1 VAVTTAVGD
10 AVDGTARGAP
20 AALEGRVVVTTRS
33 FGSGGADPEGL
44 LAAAGLEVVRADPG
58 HDPAALAGP
67 LAGAVAWIAG
77 VGPIGAAQLHL
88 ASDLRVVARYGVGVD
103 AVDRA
108 ELARRGV
115 VLTNTPDANAATV
128 ADFAVLLMLA
138 ALRQLPTTLGG
149 TMPPAL
155 ASRELGQ
162 LTVGVIGFGRI
173 GRSVARRLAGFGA
186 RVLAHDP
193 LLEVGAPLPDGLA
206 GEAVALDELAARC
219 EVLTLHAPALG
230 RPLVDAALLARVRPG
245 VVLVNA
251 ARAEL
256 VDDDALAA
264 ALADGRVAVAAL
276 DAHDVGPG
284 SPLAGRTDVLLTPHV
299 AGQSRDSVDRMGMGA
314 AEDVLRVLRGE
325 APRHPVPQG
334 S

>member
-1 VAVTTAVGD
+1 V
-10 AVDGTARGAP
+10 VDGTGP
-20 AALEGRVVVTTRS
+20 EEAALSGRVVITTRS
-33 FGSGGADPEGL
+33 FGSGDADPEGL

-77 VGPIGAAQLHL
+77 VGPIGASQLDL
-88 ASDLRVVARYGVGVD
+88 APDLRVVARYGVGVD
-103 AVDRA
+103 TVDRR

-128 ADFAVLLMLA
+128 ADFALLMMLA
-138 ALRQLPTTLGG
+138 ALRQLTTSLGG
-149 TMPPAL
+149 AMPTAL
-155 ASRELGQ
+155 ESRELGQ
-162 LTVGVIGFGRI
+162 LTVGIVGFGRI
-173 GRSVARRLAGFGA
+173 GRAVARRLQGFGA

-193 LLEVGAPLPDGLA
+193 LLDPGAVLPDGLD

-219 EVLTLHAPALG
+219 DVLTLHAPALG
-230 RPLVDAALLARVRPG
+230 RPLVDTALLSRVRPG
-245 VVLVNA
+245 LVLVNA

-256 VDDDALAA
+256 IDDAALAA

-284 SPLAGRTDVLLTPHV
+284 SPLAGRPDVLLTPHV

-325 APRHPVPQG
+325 PPLHPVDLG